1 MKTRSELREKI
12 MTILY
17 QIDICRSQNIEY
29 NVENIIRETIR
40 DKHINLSKIRNEKF
54 ENNYATINE
63 FTDGKNIERIYRKLK
78 ELNIIK

>member
-1 MKTRSELREKI
+1 MPKDDEYIGKRAYNINEL
-12 MTILY
+12 
-17 QIDICRSQNIEY
+17 
-29 NVENIIRETIR
+29 ENIIRKTIR